1 MYENMELT
9 TEVYFE
15 EMRKL
20 DKEQRSADNYY
31 KRYVQEFDIWFNS
44 LDYDQQVKI
53 IWQNIKCI
61 EVDFETK
68 ELRFNSYSKI
78 TLSIKLHKNG
88 GSKGVQK
95 SCF

>member
-1 MYENMELT
+1 MVKKQFIKYMKESNLLYIQKRTKSRSADIRHIAALRRQLKNMYENMELT

-44 LDYDQQVKI
+44 
-53 IWQNIKCI
+53 
-61 EVDFETK
+61 
-68 ELRFNSYSKI
+68 
-78 TLSIKLHKNG
+78 
-88 GSKGVQK
+88 
-95 SCF
+95 